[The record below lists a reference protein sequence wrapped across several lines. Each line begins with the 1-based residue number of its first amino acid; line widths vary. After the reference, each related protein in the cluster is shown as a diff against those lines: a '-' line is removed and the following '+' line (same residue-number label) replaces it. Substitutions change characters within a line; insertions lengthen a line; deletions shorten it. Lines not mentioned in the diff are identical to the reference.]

1 MVNPNG
7 DHAIDSSAMKNIFKS
22 IGIAAAGFWGMQ
34 GVQAQ
39 EAINFGDLQPRADLS
54 ITIRTPSGEMERLG
68 IIRLGESSAPEC
80 SQWCA
85 SIGGEPLSQSAA
97 ILVPEAFE
105 PFRETG
111 FWTKDETGELNLA
124 RLTDGAQSQAFAE
137 TKPQCVWASAAFKE
151 RDRD

>member
-7 DHAIDSSAMKNIFKS
+7 ELAIDSSAMKNIFKC
-22 IGIAAAGFWGMQ
+22 IGIAAAVFWGMQ

-39 EAINFGDLQPRADLS
+39 EAVNFGNLQPRADMS
-54 ITIRTPSGEMERLG
+54 ITVRTPSGELNRLG
-68 IIRLGESSAPEC
+68 IIRLGETSAPEC

-105 PFRETG
+105 RFGETG
-111 FWTKDETGELNLA
+111 FWTKDETGELNFDH
-124 RLTDGAQSQAFAE
+124 LTDGAHSQAFAE
-137 TKPQCVWASAAFKE
+137 AKPQCMCASAAFKE
-151 RDRD
+151 HDRD